1 MQFTRENVRTELLAL
16 LRAHAQS
23 GALVTESSHLIGDLG
38 VDSLELMELI
48 ADIEDKFGLSIPD
61 DALREV
67 DTVASVFRAIEK
79 RLEKEGRLQ
88 G

>member
-1 MQFTRENVRTELLAL
+1 MQFTRENLRTKLLAL

>member
-1 MQFTRENVRTELLAL
+1 MEFTRENVRTELLAL